1 MPDPKKKV
9 VKKDTVNYQ
18 ARIDSGMDAYQLSDM
33 PGVSNAKTAKMQKEI
48 DSTAAAHKQR
58 IMNIKKKIG
67 G

>member
-1 MPDPKKKV
+1 MPDPKKKA
-9 VKKDTVNYQ
+9 VKKDTINYQ

-33 PGVSNAKTAKMQKEI
+33 PGVSKGKTAKMQKEI
-48 DSTAAAHKQR
+48 DSISAHKQR

>member
-1 MPDPKKKV
+1 MPDPNKKV
-9 VKKDTVNYQ
+9 VNDTINYQ
-18 ARIDSGMDAYQLSDM
+18 ARIDSGIDAYNLSDM
-33 PGVSNAKTAKMQKEI
+33 PGVSKAKTAKMQKEI

>member
-1 MPDPKKKV
+1 MPDPKKKA
-9 VKKDTVNYQ
+9 VKKDTINYQ

-33 PGVSNAKTAKMQKEI
+33 PGVSKVKTAKMQKEI
-48 DSTAAAHKQR
+48 DSMAAHKQR